1 MNVDHSLLFHLD
13 IPLSY
18 YNKLQLYYYIPE
30 NRIKDL
36 KVGGFVYLV
45 DKLVLSKSIVY
56 AGILYKIT
64 EDGFHFGSGIVAL
77 TEVENKYHLFY
88 RIKKTKIQ
96 TALALVDE
104 I

>member
-45 DKLVLSKSIVY
+45 DKLVLSKSIVPDFPKRSLQRL
-56 AGILYKIT
+56 ILNDT
-64 EDGFHFGSGIVAL
+64 
-77 TEVENKYHLFY
+77 
-88 RIKKTKIQ
+88 
-96 TALALVDE
+96 
-104 I
+104 

>member
-1 MNVDHSLLFHLD
+1 M
-13 IPLSY
+13 
-18 YNKLQLYYYIPE
+18 
-30 NRIKDL
+30 
-36 KVGGFVYLV
+36 GGFVYLV
-45 DKLVLSKSIVY
+45 DKLVFSKSIVY

-64 EDGFHFGSGIVAL
+64 EAGFHFGTGIIPL